1 VSAWPAAEKYIRDNA
16 ISHSRADYFY
26 QNARITIDRTM
37 RRIFNPILFGLL
49 GVMYAELPL
58 LVALAI
64 AVFGLDQRFGVTI
77 NTGAILPITNGASRL
92 PKRRTSVDPMS
103 VACSLSDGLPYSGDC
118 DGARQLPWVLPVDG
132 GRAGQLL
139 HPDVGSLVHVRHDD
153 PEVCG
158 RRWWLGG
165 GMAG

>member
-1 VSAWPAAEKYIRDNA
+1 LAWPAAEKYIRDNA

-77 NTGAILPITNGASRL
+77 NTGAILPITNGASL
-92 PKRRTSVDPMS
+92 VRRERAPPTP
-103 VACSLSDGLPYSGDC
+103 CSSSDGLPRSGDG

-139 HPDVGSLVHVRHDD
+139 HPDVGPLVHVRHDD
-153 PEVCG
+153 PEVCVW
-158 RRWWLGG
+158 RPPRW
-165 GMAG
+165 